1 MSIIARARSIAAQRA
16 QGQVQGLI
24 GGVIP
29 GPMGAVVSGAAVQ
42 AIARGPQALKA
53 IVPTKE
59 GLVDLA
65 AGEITRR
72 INQRG
77 ATDDALAG
85 QASGRGASARPPRP
99 RPGELRPVP
108 TGSPPTLW
116 TPAPLWG
123 GMTLQQYRSA
133 WFERA
138 MTPSAWKNLF
148 FVSIRELQP
157 SREAPNGAEPINLL
171 ALDASFAPVTM
182 PGEAV
187 PIGSANLD
195 KLETTDRVELR
206 LTTLD
211 DSRGTL
217 KRWFIAKAD
226 QAARQDG
233 TFGLPAEYLCVVSLI
248 HMDPAGKN
256 APDVRMTHRW
266 LMRPSNIDLE
276 LSRRTPELE
285 ELAMS
290 FVQFDTFMP
299 AT

>member
-1 MSIIARARSIAAQRA
+1 MSIIARARSIASQRA
-16 QGQVQGLI
+16 QGQIQGVI
-24 GGVIP
+24 GAAIP
-29 GPMGAVVSGAAVQ
+29 GPMGAVLSGAAVQ

-72 INQRG
+72 ING
-77 ATDDALAG
+77 GGSNADALAG
-85 QASGRGASARPPRP
+85 QASGRGATARPPRP
-99 RPGELRPVP
+99 TNGELRPVP

-123 GMTLQQYRSA
+123 GMTLKRYREA
-133 WFERA
+133 WFDRA

-148 FVSIRELQP
+148 FVSIAELQP
-157 SREAPNGAEPINLL
+157 SREAPNGAEPINML
-171 ALDASFAPVTM
+171 ALDVAFSPVTM
-182 PGEAV
+182 PGEA
-187 PIGSANLD
+187 IALGTANLD
-195 KLETTDRVELR
+195 KLEATERVEVR

-211 DSRGTL
+211 DDRGTL
-217 KRWFIAKAD
+217 KRWFIAKCD
-226 QAARQDG
+226 QAARTDG
-233 TFGLPAEYLCVVSLI
+233 TVGLPAEYLCAVSVV
-248 HMDPAGKN
+248 HMDPTGKN

-266 LMRPSNIDLE
+266 LMRPSNLDIE

-285 ELAMS
+285 ELPMS

-299 AT
+299 AP